1 MVVPA
6 RELLG
11 VVAVEG
17 GFGRMK
23 HTLAV
28 LVENRPGVLVR
39 VAGLF
44 SRRGFNIES
53 LTVGRTEN
61 PDVSRMTIEVDGDDR
76 LIEQVTKQ
84 LHKLIDVIKI
94 SDISRE
100 EYVDR
105 DLVMIKVAAEPSQRV
120 EIMQMAGIFRARVVD
135 LGRKTMTLECT
146 GNEGK
151 INAFEESL
159 RPYGIKELVR
169 TGKSPCCAAANL
181 PASAPEA
188 AATMNET
195 DPGTFDDSRMGVSSR
210 RREDRVWRSAQQKP

>member
-1 MVVPA
+1 
-6 RELLG
+6 
-11 VVAVEG
+11 
-17 GFGRMK
+17 MK

-28 LVENRPGVLVR
+28 LVENKPGVLVR

-61 PDVSRMTIEVDGDDR
+61 HDVSRMTIQVEGDDR

-94 SDISRE
+94 SDISKE

-105 DLVMIKVAAEPSQRV
+105 DLVMIKVNTDPGQRV
-120 EIMQMAGIFRARVVD
+120 EILQMAGVFRARVVD
-135 LGRKTMTLECT
+135 LGRKTITLECT

-151 INAFEESL
+151 INAFEESM

-169 TGKSPCCAAANL
+169 TGKIAML
-181 PASAPEA
+181 R
-188 AATMNET
+188 
-195 DPGTFDDSRMGVSSR
+195 GSRFAGVSGAGKSDGD
-210 RREDRVWRSAQQKP
+210 EE